1 MRKAFNDAVPDK
13 ILSRTDKMGFV
24 FAEKRW
30 LKEKVKDWF
39 TTQFLG
45 SVEMLSDFV
54 QTKKL

>member
-1 MRKAFNDAVPDK
+1 
-13 ILSRTDKMGFV
+13 MGFV